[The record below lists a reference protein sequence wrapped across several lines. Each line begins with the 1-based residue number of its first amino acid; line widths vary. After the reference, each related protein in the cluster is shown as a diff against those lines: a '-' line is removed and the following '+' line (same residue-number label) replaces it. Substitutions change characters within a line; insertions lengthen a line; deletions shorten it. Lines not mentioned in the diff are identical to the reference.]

1 MSHKTERHKKTT
13 KKISPE
19 CREEGKKQT
28 THLYRHENLKK
39 KKETKDTWHG
49 WHETNVFSRMFH
61 TIYNGFTVWCNVK
74 SIQSNHAC
82 YGTCRKT
89 KEDRLKITNKT
100 CNWFIFSW
108 DSICCCMCNPE
119 NLNSKQIPPSVANQ
133 FKLLLSLSSIINN
146 IKTGFQFKSIEFWV
160 PVFLE
165 IRLGLSMKSL
175 CRFLN
180 AFMNCIGIYNSNWD
194 LVFSMQ
200 TNRP

>member
-1 MSHKTERHKKTT
+1 MHNKYAPNRMVMIVNRWAIRRRDTKKQRKKYRQNAEKKKKTNHT
-13 KKISPE
+13 LIQTRKF
-19 CREEGKKQT
+19 EE
-28 THLYRHENLKK
+28 

-49 WHETNVFSRMFH
+49 WHETNVFTRMFH

-119 NLNSKQIPPSVANQ
+119 NLNSRPIPPSVANQ
-133 FKLLLSLSSIINN
+133 FKFLLSLSSIINN
-146 IKTGFQFKSIEFWV
+146 KKTEFQFKSIEF
-160 PVFLE
+160 
-165 IRLGLSMKSL
+165 
-175 CRFLN
+175 CY
-180 AFMNCIGIYNSNWD
+180 AYQ
-194 LVFSMQ
+194 FSWK
-200 TNRP
+200 